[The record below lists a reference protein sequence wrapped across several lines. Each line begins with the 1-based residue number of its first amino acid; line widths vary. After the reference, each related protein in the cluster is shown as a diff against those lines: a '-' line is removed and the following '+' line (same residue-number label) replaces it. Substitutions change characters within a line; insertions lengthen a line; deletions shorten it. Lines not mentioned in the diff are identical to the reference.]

1 MSIGTKVPRLGTRVH
16 KLRTAAGLSCEQ
28 LSKLAGMSP
37 SYIGNLERGDIQSP
51 SARTLLKIA
60 KALRVS
66 MEFLVSG
73 KGAKS

>member
-1 MSIGTKVPRLGTRVH
+1 MSIGTKVPRLGTRVQ

-60 KALRVS
+60 KALGVS

-73 KGAKS
+73 KKQ